1 MTPLRRARKA
11 SPAVCRKRAVCFFV
25 CFLFVAIFPGAFATL
40 CPIGRQSAFPF
51 LAADHGGQMRTG
63 RPAPARHGCQR
74 GAGFF
79 QGATHGAPAPAAP
92 HPPARHGGRRG
103 AGFSQG
109 ATHGAVARAAA
120 DAGGGNTAPVR
131 QRQNGAT
138 VLKNR
143 PSQPMAWASVFPP
156 PPRDSTRTLATRVEA
171 MMLPGCNA
179 LGSTVPEKRSTST
192 FWFTPICFSPV
203 TTRWPLGSTSTPVV
217 VMAPE
222 KVLALAV
229 PPLPEKVLSALV
241 PRDSLPV
248 RVLPMNG
255 RACTPADTCDW
266 RSTVEEDFWLA
277 VTFST
282 ICIVTLSPT
291 MRARRSSKAGR

>member
-1 MTPLRRARKA
+1 MTPLRRARKT

-63 RPAPARHGCQR
+63 RPAPARPRGPPGAGLFPGPTHGGGGAWARQGGQG
-74 GAGFF
+74 GAGFC
-79 QGATHGAPAPAAP
+79 QGAPHGA
-92 HPPARHGGRRG
+92 G
-103 AGFSQG
+103 
-109 ATHGAVARAAA
+109 ARAAA

-143 PSQPMAWASVFPP
+143 PSQPMAWASVCAPR
-156 PPRDSTRTLATRVEA
+156 PRDSTRTLATRVEA

-203 TTRWPLGSTSTPVV
+203 TTRWPLG
-217 VMAPE
+217 
-222 KVLALAV
+222 
-229 PPLPEKVLSALV
+229 
-241 PRDSLPV
+241 
-248 RVLPMNG
+248 
-255 RACTPADTCDW
+255 
-266 RSTVEEDFWLA
+266 
-277 VTFST
+277 
-282 ICIVTLSPT
+282 
-291 MRARRSSKAGR
+291 

>member
-1 MTPLRRARKA
+1 MPPLRPALKA
-11 SPAVCRKRAVCFFV
+11 SPAVCRQRAVCFRLSPYFQGHSRRSV
-25 CFLFVAIFPGAFATL
+25 RSDARAHSHCLPQTTAARCAQAARLRHATGASGEPASSRAHRMGPG
-40 CPIGRQSAFPF
+40 PGR
-51 LAADHGGQMRTG
+51 GGGGG
-63 RPAPARHGCQR
+63 RER
-74 GAGFF
+74 GAGFV
-79 QGATHGAPAPAAP
+79 G
-92 HPPARHGGRRG
+92 
-103 AGFSQG
+103 G
-109 ATHGAVARAAA
+109 ATHGAVAGAAA

-143 PSQPMAWASVFPP
+143 PSQPMAWASVRAPR
-156 PPRDSTRTLATRVEA
+156 PRDSTRTLATRVEA

-203 TTRWPLGSTSTPVV
+203 TTRWPLGSTSTTVV

-222 KVLALAV
+222 KVLALSV

-266 RSTVEEDFWLA
+266 RSTVEED
-277 VTFST
+277 
-282 ICIVTLSPT
+282 
-291 MRARRSSKAGR
+291 